1 MFIASTIDF
10 FNFKMFQNF
19 VIPKCFKIVMLAN
32 AIAIVTV
39 VTANTIAIADE
50 HMLRIYASY
59 IYKKIYRVYLYYT
72 YAEHMCSFTTDQPRV
87 SGQTKTLF
95 PCAMCPS
102 QNPPGGPEPSP
113 LNHLFIGPRP
123 WVLTILF
130 FCCHRNCSLSSC
142 HRTAPP
148 SASTPD
154 CRVLLHPTRHCRSD
168 TPPRLRSSSR
178 LHPEARRRQILLGAT
193 SLNFLHDLD
202 PVSATHLERV
212 DLISHRSPHLRTFSS
227 TLIWYAPPTSSVLT
241 LDPDGHHL
249 PEPPPPRPRSGGV
262 CHPH

>member
-59 IYKKIYRVYLYYT
+59 IYKNIYRVYLYYT

-130 FCCHRNCSLSSC
+130 FFCCHRNCSLSSC
-142 HRTAPP
+142 HRTAGCCSTLLDTVAPTLSLRHSSSSSIQFTPP
-148 SASTPD
+148 S
-154 CRVLLHPTRHCRSD
+154 
-168 TPPRLRSSSR
+168 
-178 LHPEARRRQILLGAT
+178 
-193 SLNFLHDLD
+193 
-202 PVSATHLERV
+202 
-212 DLISHRSPHLRTFSS
+212 
-227 TLIWYAPPTSSVLT
+227 
-241 LDPDGHHL
+241 
-249 PEPPPPRPRSGGV
+249 
-262 CHPH
+262 